1 MSINS
6 IDAGLPVSFTLPG
19 INAEKMDDIMMCQ
32 SHDCEFMMMRLKI
45 LIDNDVV
52 RKLWSF

>member
-6 IDAGLPVSFTLPG
+6 IDAGLLTLPG
-19 INAEKMDDIMMCQ
+19 INAEKMGDIMMCQ